1 MYRIEPSIINMFP
14 VEWTL
19 YVLYN
24 ARCIISRCSCCFTL
38 LREISIDHLAIYL
51 VVVTFKACKFFEYSH
66 TNIIGNVSLQVN
78 LYQDN
83 QNNWPLGKKKH
94 FCSLYHTSV
103 TSMSLVVT
111 PKRILPRRKRL
122 AVCGV
127 NSALFSCGQW
137 HASHDK
143 FQSLHANLSLAVR
156 RWFS

>member
-1 MYRIEPSIINMFP
+1 MFP

-19 YVLYN
+19 YVLFVALYLLFYI
-24 ARCIISRCSCCFTL
+24 ASRDLYRSFSNLSCCCNIQSMQIFW
-38 LREISIDHLAIYL
+38 I
-51 VVVTFKACKFFEYSH
+51 FKSYG
-66 TNIIGNVSLQVN
+66 NIIGNVSLQVN

-94 FCSLYHTSV
+94 FYTLYHKSV